1 MYKMAA
7 QGAQPGAVTAQRGA
21 VADGWGGSGGRDVW
35 TQTAET
41 RCAAEAKTTS

>member
-1 MYKMAA
+1 MYKRAA
-7 QGAQPGAVTAQRGA
+7 QGAQPGAVTAQRGV
-21 VADGWGGSGGRDVW
+21 VADRWGNSGGSDVW